1 MKRINLLTLVAAL
14 AGFVFVSCDSQED
27 SLSQDLS
34 DAALID
40 AISAADRSEVNVTEL
55 PDASQSVL
63 SSDFDTEVVA
73 VAEVAPSL
81 GFQVGLISADGG
93 EIGTIS
99 NEFFDLNGRRLS
111 REGDFRSRGGDRRG
125 SKQGKGKCFELV
137 FPYSLT
143 LPDGT
148 TLTIEAKED
157 MREVFEW
164 YRENEGIEERPA
176 IDFPIELMYTED
188 SVVAIASQEE
198 LEAAIQSCEV
208 EGRGERE
215 RCFTFVLPVT
225 FTMPD
230 GSDIT
235 VTVEDEFEL
244 IRDWK
249 EANPDLEGR
258 PEVNFPVDVT
268 LADESV
274 ITLASEDELE
284 SILSECRPAGG
295 PGEG

>member
-1 MKRINLLTLVAAL
+1 M
-14 AGFVFVSCDSQED
+14 GFVFVACDSRED
-27 SLSQDLS
+27 LLSPDLS

-40 AISAADRSEVNVTEL
+40 AIASADRSEVAVSEL

-63 SSDFDTEVVA
+63 TTDFDSEVVA

-81 GFQVGLISADGG
+81 GFQVGLVSADG
-93 EIGTIS
+93 ENMGTVS

-111 REGDFRSRGGDRRG
+111 RDGGSRSRGGDRRG
-125 SKQGKGKCFELV
+125 HKGGKGKCFDIV

-148 TLTIEAKED
+148 TLTIEARED

-164 YRENEGIEERPA
+164 YQENEDVEERPA
-176 IDFPIELMYTED
+176 IDFPIELAYSED
-188 SVVAIASQEE
+188 SVVSIASQEE
-198 LEAAIQSCEV
+198 LEAAFENCEV
-208 EGRGERE
+208 ERGGGRE

-225 FTMPD
+225 FTMAD
-230 GSDIT
+230 SSEIT

-258 PEVNFPVDVT
+258 PEVNFPVDIT

-274 ITLASEDELE
+274 VTVASQKELE
-284 SILSECRPAGG
+284 SIISECRPGGG
-295 PGEG
+295 PDEG